1 MSPPGKPASS
11 PADTLHD
18 VRSRIRSTIAVV
30 VAAAVAAGVTPAG
43 ANTPNFTP
51 YRPPTYHCPV
61 VHHYGNGKA
70 PDVAALLKGSTLCV
84 VYNKRDITADN
95 GGAIRFAFAEPAR
108 FAVAGKCRYWQRD
121 HWKIRLDRGFGEL
134 VQWDGSYWWDL
145 RKGYGGAILRNFR
158 IAGTPVGPY
167 QAAAVIESISPPM
180 AAQIR
185 KFGAGP
191 GGGFGASV
199 TLPSGIGC

>member
-1 MSPPGKPASS
+1 M
-11 PADTLHD
+11 
-18 VRSRIRSTIAVV
+18 RIRLQRGWL
-30 VAAAVAAGVTPAG
+30 VATLTVTAVATVVPAN

-51 YRPPTYHCPV
+51 YRHPTYHCAT
-61 VHHYGNGKA
+61 VHRYGNGVA
-70 PDVAALLKGSTLCV
+70 PNPLTLKDDPLCV

-95 GGAIRFAFAEPAR
+95 GGAIRFTLAEPAR
-108 FAVAGKCRYWQRD
+108 FAVAGKCQYWQRD
-121 HWKIRLDRGFGEL
+121 HWKIRLDRGYGKL

-145 RKGYGGAILRNFR
+145 KGGYAGAILRNFR
-158 IAGTPVGPY
+158 IAGQPVGPY
-167 QAAAVIESISPPM
+167 QAAAVISSISPPL

-185 KFGAGP
+185 KYGAGP